1 MNEIF
6 KSDSVTKIIKRG
18 EKEKPQK
25 PEGYK
30 SSKKKLRLI
39 QKLLAMTG
47 ISQIYSA
54 ERKC

>member
-1 MNEIF
+1 MNQIF
-6 KSDSVTKIIKRG
+6 KSDSVTKITKRG

-47 ISQIYSA
+47 TSQIYSA
-54 ERKC
+54 KRKC